1 MGNSKAKIDK
11 KVLKALCDKTH
22 CISFSSLILP
32 LKSVKKKLQDCMEI
46 IIKLENLKRM
56 MVSLTKV
63 NLKKL
68 LV

>member
-22 CISFSSLILP
+22 CELFLFLIS
-32 LKSVKKKLQDCMEI
+32 KSVKKKSQLCMEI

-63 NLKKL
+63 NLKKH